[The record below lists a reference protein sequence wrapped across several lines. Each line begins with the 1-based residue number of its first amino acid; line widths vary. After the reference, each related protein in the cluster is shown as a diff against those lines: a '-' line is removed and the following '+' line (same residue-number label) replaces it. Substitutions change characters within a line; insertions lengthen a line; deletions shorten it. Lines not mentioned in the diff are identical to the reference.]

1 MSDFL
6 NGLLLQLATGDTV
19 HDYGHANRIFVSD
32 YFRSAPKN
40 QFLFYVRFT
49 LNDQLNQTGIY
60 TPIQTRELGSLC
72 KTADLPKYTLENK
85 QLNSYNKTYTSYTK
99 IKYEPIRLTFHDDA
113 DNNLVDFWYNYYS
126 YYFRDSDYDAG
137 AYKTADRH
145 QRRPYVLWGFNPASA
160 NLDYQHLIEYID
172 IFSFHNSRFTQNRL
186 LNPRILSWS
195 QNNHDH
201 AQGAG
206 ILEHQL
212 QISYEAVKLYK
223 GFFTNDNFPDMILR
237 YDLSPSGISPFNGG
251 TRSVLG
257 PGGAVE
263 TTGSIIKDLAS
274 GNFAGAAL
282 KIARATQTWKGAD
295 IGGVVAS
302 EGMQVIK
309 DIIGGKNPLSSIS
322 VPSLGSLTNS
332 LSLGTTG
339 GAAALVSGALGAGAA
354 ALGFGSQTGSVASLV
369 SNNPATGIGTVA
381 QNFLSGVQSFTQKL
395 TSNGSSIGIPPPSS
409 IIKTASSLPSFPKN
423 FTI

>member
-1 MSDFL
+1 MASFL
-6 NGLLLQLATGDTV
+6 NGLLLQLATGDTM
-19 HDYGHANRIFVSD
+19 HDYGHANRIFASD
-32 YFRSAPKN
+32 TFRSAPKH
-40 QFLFYVRFT
+40 QFLFYVRLT
-49 LNDQLNQTGIY
+49 LNERLVQSNIY
-60 TPIQTRELGSLC
+60 TPLKLREIGSLC

-85 QLNSYNKTYTSYTK
+85 QLNSYNRTYTAYTK
-99 IKYEPIRLTFHDDA
+99 IKYEPVRLTFHDDA

-137 AYKTADRH
+137 AWKHADRH
-145 QRRPYVLWGFNPASA
+145 TNRPYVLWGFNPASGVD
-160 NLDYQHLIEYID
+160 DYQHLIEYLD
-172 IFSFHNSRFTQNRL
+172 IFTFHNNRFTQNRL
-186 LNPRILSWS
+186 LNPRILNWN

-206 ILEHQL
+206 IMEHQVTL
-212 QISYEAVKLYK
+212 SYEAVKLYK

-237 YDLSPSGISPFNGG
+237 YDLTPSSISPFGGG

-263 TTGSIIKDLAS
+263 TAGSIIRDLAS

-282 KIARATQTWKGAD
+282 KIARAGQTWRGAD
-295 IGGVVAS
+295 LGAVVAS
-302 EGMQVIK
+302 EGLQVVR
-309 DIIGGKNPLSSIS
+309 DIIAGKNPLSRIS

-332 LSLGTTG
+332 LSLGNNG
-339 GAAALVSGALGAGAA
+339 GAASLLSGALGAGAA
-354 ALGFGSQTGSVASLV
+354 ALGFGSQTGATASLV
-369 SNNPATGIGTVA
+369 RSSPSTGIGQIG

-395 TSNGSSIGIPPPSS
+395 TSNGSAIGKPAP
-409 IIKTASSLPSFPKN
+409 ASVTPTSGNPFKFPGN